1 MDEDTKK
8 AYDTLTK
15 FFTEKNLQYGAAA
28 KAYDMLTEAR
38 AYLES
43 HGNKC
48 TDAAFVRY
56 LLEATGDL
64 IDNVNRMFEI
74 WKK

>member
-15 FFTEKNLQYGAAA
+15 FFTEKNLRYVATA

-48 TDAAFVRY
+48 TDATFVRY
-56 LLEATGDL
+56 LLVAIGEL
-64 IDNVNRMFEI
+64 IDDVNRMSEV
-74 WKK
+74 